1 MLEQKIRKKI
11 NHLLMVCM
19 DASNTKADVFFQFVP
34 MMKYLS
40 VSIYK
45 NGWSFDCEDCK
56 ETIVFMK
63 DDAAEN
69 EIDELIRIV
78 EDVYS
83 ENVFEEGG
91 SYWML

>member
-1 MLEQKIRKKI
+1 MLEKEIRKKI

-40 VSIYK
+40 VSVYK

-56 ETIVFMK
+56 ETIVFIK
-63 DDAAEN
+63 EDTSESEIDDLIKIVNDLYAEN
-69 EIDELIRIV
+69 VL
-78 EDVYS
+78 
-83 ENVFEEGG
+83 EEGG
-91 SYWML
+91 S